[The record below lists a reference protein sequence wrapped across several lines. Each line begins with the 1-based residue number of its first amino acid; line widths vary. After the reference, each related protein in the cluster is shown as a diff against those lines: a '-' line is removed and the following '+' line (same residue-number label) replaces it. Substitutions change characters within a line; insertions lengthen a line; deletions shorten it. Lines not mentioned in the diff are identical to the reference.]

1 MFAEEA
7 PKSGVRSLDGREIVW
22 QASPRQDIALTCPV
36 DELLYGGAKGGGKS
50 DFIVMAPAEQIA
62 LANEKF
68 QATKQQQRGR
78 AVLFRKNLK
87 RLDDLIMRSKELFPR
102 LDPGMAKRKGCG
114 WNAEK
119 KRWTFSSGYV
129 FDFDHLDGPDDHEAY
144 HGQEITAL
152 LFDQV
157 EELPFEVYQYL
168 CANVRSKDDDMRK
181 LLMVRCTANPGGRHA
196 KWVKDYFVAPHRPG
210 NKILTDTI
218 KLPSGRTRTVT
229 RCFVPAKLEDNPY
242 LYNDPQYE
250 AALEK
255 LPEHMRRMYRDG
267 DWDVVIG
274 SFFAHKFD
282 LRVHVIKPFPLPPSW
297 DVRFGLDWGS
307 SAPAA
312 CEFGTRDN
320 DGNVYFIDEIYGP
333 GDTGRAFAEKFHKK
347 LANQKWSPA
356 KKWTADEMYGLVD
369 NQAFYKTGA
378 EGPTA
383 GESMLAAGMRI
394 FEANKN
400 RRAGI
405 EQWLERLS
413 LDSFGQ
419 PKVYIFEGRC
429 PHLVAAIQAIGANDK
444 DPDDY
449 DPKDHEHSHPVDGG
463 RYLLVDWPVG
473 SVKPDNNKGDE
484 DVNRWM
490 ELARKRDEIRGG
502 ESVTGYGD

>member
-1 MFAEEA
+1 VSAGLGSE
-7 PKSGVRSLDGREIVW
+7 PQTRGLRSLDGKEVIW
-22 QASPRQDIALTCPV
+22 EPHPRQEIALTCPV

-50 DFIVMAPAEQIA
+50 DFIIMAPYEQIA
-62 LANEKF
+62 LADTKF
-68 QATKQQQRGR
+68 RQTGRRQRGR

-87 RLDDLIMRSKELFPR
+87 RLDDLIMRSKELFPQI
-102 LDPGMAKRKGCG
+102 DPRMGMKG

-119 KRWTFSSGYV
+119 KRWTFTSGYV

-157 EELPFEVYQYL
+157 EEIASEVYQYL
-168 CANVRSKDDDMRK
+168 VANVRSKDDDMRQ
-181 LLMVRCTANPGGRHA
+181 LLMVRSTANPGGKHA
-196 KWVKDYFVAPHRPG
+196 KWVKDYFVSPCREG
-210 NKILTDTI
+210 NKIITLTQ
-218 KLPSGRTRTVT
+218 KLPSGRERTTT
-229 RCFVPAKLEDNPY
+229 RCFVPAKLEDNPN
-242 LYNDPQYE
+242 LYSDPQYE

-274 SFFAHKFD
+274 SFFAAKFD
-282 LRVHVIKPFPLPPSW
+282 LRVHVIPAFPLPPSW
-297 DVRFGLDWGS
+297 EVRYGLDWGS

-320 DGNVYFIDEIYGP
+320 DGNLYFIDEIYGP
-333 GDTGRAFAEKFHKK
+333 GDTGRAFAERFFKK

-356 KKWTADEMYGLVD
+356 KTWTNNEMYGLVD

-383 GESMLAAGMRI
+383 GESMCSAGMRL
-394 FEANKN
+394 FPANKN
-400 RRAGI
+400 RKAGI
-405 EQWLERLS
+405 EQWLERLT
-413 LDSFGQ
+413 LDAFKQ

-429 PHLVAAIQAIGANDK
+429 PRLVAALQAIGANDK

-449 DPKDHEHSHPVDGG
+449 DPKDPEHSHPVDAG

-473 SVKPDNNKGDE
+473 TSPENKNVDA
-484 DVNRWM
+484 DVERWIRIS
-490 ELARKRDEIRGG
+490 EEKNARTGSET
-502 ESVTGYGD
+502 STGYGD

>member
-1 MFAEEA
+1 MSDGAVA
-7 PKSGVRSLDGREIVW
+7 SLDGRSVVW
-22 QASPRQDIALTCPV
+22 TPHPRQHIALTCPV

-50 DFIVMAPAEQIA
+50 DFIIMAPYEQIA
-62 LANEKF
+62 LADAKYR
-68 QATKQQQRGR
+68 ATGRQQRGR

-87 RLDDLIMRSKELFPR
+87 RLDDLIMRSKELFPGF
-102 LDPGMAKRKGCG
+102 DPTMTKKKGCG

-119 KRWTFSSGYV
+119 KRWTFSSGYI

-157 EELPFEVYQYL
+157 EEIAFEVFQYL
-168 CANVRSKDDDMRK
+168 VANVRSKDEDMRK
-181 LLMVRCTANPGGRHA
+181 LLMVRATANPGGKHA
-196 KWVKDYFVAPHRPG
+196 KWVKDYFVSPHKPG
-210 NKILTDTI
+210 NKIITDTI
-218 KLPSGRTRTVT
+218 KLPSGRTRSVT
-229 RCFVPAKLEDNPY
+229 RCFVPAKLEDNPN

-274 SFFAHKFD
+274 SFFAGKID
-282 LRVHVIKPFPLPPSW
+282 ARIHVIPPFPIPPSW
-297 DVRFGLDWGS
+297 TVGYGLDWGS
-307 SAPAA
+307 TNPACA
-312 CEFGTRDN
+312 EFGTRDN

-333 GDTGRAFAEKFHKK
+333 GVTGRTFAERFHKK

-356 KKWTADEMYGLVD
+356 KKWTSDEMYGLCD

-383 GESMLAAGMRI
+383 GESMVGAGMRL

-400 RRAGI
+400 RKAGI
-405 EQWLERLS
+405 EQWLERLT
-413 LDSFGQ
+413 LDAFGQ

-429 PHLVAAIQAIGANDK
+429 PHLLAALQTIGANDK

-449 DPKDHEHSHPVDGG
+449 DPKDSEHSHAVDAG

-473 SVKPDNNKGDE
+473 TTPENSKGDE
-484 DVNRWM
+484 DVLRWM
-490 ELARKRDEIRGG
+490 ELARQRDKIHGRER